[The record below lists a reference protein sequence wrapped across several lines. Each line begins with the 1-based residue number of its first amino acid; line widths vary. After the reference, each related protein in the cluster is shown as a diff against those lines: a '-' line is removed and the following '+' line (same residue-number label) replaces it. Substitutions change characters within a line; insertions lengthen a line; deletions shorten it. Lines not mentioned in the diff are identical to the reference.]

1 MARKTTPTGDTVDL
15 VTVTPMPVTAQLVS
29 ARDAGKLVSV
39 SYDTVMEAARRGDLP
54 GYSLGPKLTRFK
66 VVDVLEWATR
76 TPYDPANIAA

>member
-1 MARKTTPTGDTVDL
+1 MARKSTLTETTVDL
-15 VTVTPMPVTAQLVS
+15 VTVTPIPINAQLIS
-29 ARDAGKLVSV
+29 ARDAAKLVSV

-76 TPYDPANIAA
+76 VPYDPSAAA

>member
-1 MARKTTPTGDTVDL
+1 MARKTRNETTVDL
-15 VTVTPMPVTAQLVS
+15 VTVTPIPVGAQLIS
-29 ARDAGKLVSV
+29 ARDAAKLVSV

-76 TPYDPANIAA
+76 VPYDPSAAA